1 MRNQF
6 TEFKTLLKILPLQ
19 VQIIEIDEKINEVRN
34 EKIRIV
40 RLTYHS
46 LSVIKEHK
54 HMKQNKTLLITKIL
68 SRSNN

>member
-19 VQIIEIDEKINEVRN
+19 VQMIEIDEKINEVRN

-46 LSVIKEHK
+46 LSVIKELK

>member
-46 LSVIKEHK
+46 LSVIKELK
-54 HMKQNKTLLITKIL
+54 HMKQIALNSLNNKNII
-68 SRSNN
+68 SQQ